1 MEKRDVMSPARK
13 RKLEQVQ
20 RAIASREGGSR
31 DRAADDPHHHK
42 KTRSP
47 PPKLVPPGEST
58 GSTNRLL
65 KLLDDKGPV
74 GAVTRRVMEA
84 TTNYRPEREM
94 AKTARVFETTELSY
108 NVFRANL
115 TKLYALT
122 FSDDEFSYV
131 KTVFDEH
138 GDGKIN
144 GYHFMVAF
152 TQLASIRKEREA
164 AEVRKKEEAAA
175 RRREHEEE
183 VRRLEAE
190 KKMQVAADYKFTP
203 QVQERALTKLAHAAK
218 AFDPSHPNAPN
229 LDGYAAAVFNAGEL
243 REMLRAVFAL
253 TLSRQ
258 ELGAIMAQYG
268 GEHNTVPAGH
278 FIREFIKL
286 GLDGRNK
293 AHEEQRKLQAA
304 MDKQAEDDKA
314 KKAAELEAK
323 RADTIDYDFSELDEA
338 RAVEKMREAAFRYDR
353 THPSAQGLD
362 GFECEALAPGLF
374 RDLLR
379 RTFNLALADKEIAVL
394 VRKFDRKRTG
404 KVACA
409 PFVTEFLRLGQV
421 QRQAARVDQLKRQA
435 AMNAAHEA
443 EQLEKAREAEGKNPA
458 QQALKVSYD
467 YVEGAFV
474 VFPALSHVH
483 CMLLICYPPSD
494 HLHAAPPTAS
504 SGHGIRDGQAH
515 RRGQKVRQGPRQR
528 AHVVRAVR
536 PQLHDVRGRLGQDLQ
551 PHVHAQRNGPPR
563 HAVRPQENPR
573 NRVQAVFD
581 GVFPA
586 GDDGT

>member
-1 MEKRDVMSPARK
+1 MEKRDLMSPALK
-13 RKLEQVQ
+13 RKLDAVQ
-20 RAIASREGGSR
+20 RAVTSREGGPR
-31 DRAADDPHHHK
+31 DHHHAAK

-74 GAVTRRVMEA
+74 GIVTRRVMDA

-94 AKTARVFETTELSY
+94 AKTNRVFETAELSY
-108 NVFRANL
+108 AMFRANL

-122 FSDDEFSYV
+122 FTDDEFSYV

-138 GDGKIN
+138 GEGKIN

-152 TQLASIRKEREA
+152 TQLASIRKERDA
-164 AEVRKKEEAAA
+164 AEVRRKEEAAA

-183 VRRLEAE
+183 VKRLEAE
-190 KKMQVAADYKFTP
+190 KKMQVAADYTYTP
-203 QVQERALTKLAHAAK
+203 QVQQRALTKLANAAK

-253 TLSRQ
+253 NLSRQ
-258 ELGAIMAQYG
+258 ELGAVMAQYG
-268 GEHNTVPAGH
+268 GEQNTVPAGN

-293 AHEEQRKLQAA
+293 AYEEQRKLQAA
-304 MDKQAEDDKA
+304 MDKQAEEERA

-338 RAVEKMREAAFRYDR
+338 RAMEKMREAAFRYDR

-362 GFECEALAPGLF
+362 GFECESLAPGLF

-379 RTFNLALADKEIAVL
+379 RTFNLVVADKEIAVL
-394 VRKFDRKRTG
+394 VRKFDKKRTG
-404 KVACA
+404 RVACA

-421 QRQAARVDQLKRQA
+421 RPSTLAKPPARLRW
-435 AMNAAHEA
+435 
-443 EQLEKAREAEGKNPA
+443 
-458 QQALKVSYD
+458 
-467 YVEGAFV
+467 
-474 VFPALSHVH
+474 
-483 CMLLICYPPSD
+483 
-494 HLHAAPPTAS
+494 
-504 SGHGIRDGQAH
+504 
-515 RRGQKVRQGPRQR
+515 
-528 AHVVRAVR
+528 
-536 PQLHDVRGRLGQDLQ
+536 
-551 PHVHAQRNGPPR
+551 
-563 HAVRPQENPR
+563 
-573 NRVQAVFD
+573 
-581 GVFPA
+581 
-586 GDDGT
+586 